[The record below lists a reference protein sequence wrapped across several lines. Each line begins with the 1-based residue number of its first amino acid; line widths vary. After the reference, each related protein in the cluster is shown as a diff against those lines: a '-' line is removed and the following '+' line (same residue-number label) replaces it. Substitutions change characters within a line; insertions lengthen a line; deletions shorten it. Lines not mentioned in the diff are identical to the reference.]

1 VQGLGSKH
9 YLELNQMV
17 FFCYSRQMCQCVNNH
32 SCILILSGM
41 LLFLTLFQEL
51 SDTFDVF
58 YQFCI
63 IMSNFLENNQI
74 NNPYQTDEK
83 NQALHDPLRSSL
95 YFTKF
100 RLLFFYSTST

>member
-1 VQGLGSKH
+1 
-9 YLELNQMV
+9 
-17 FFCYSRQMCQCVNNH
+17 
-32 SCILILSGM
+32 
-41 LLFLTLFQEL
+41 
-51 SDTFDVF
+51 
-58 YQFCI
+58 
-63 IMSNFLENNQI
+63 MSNFLENNQI